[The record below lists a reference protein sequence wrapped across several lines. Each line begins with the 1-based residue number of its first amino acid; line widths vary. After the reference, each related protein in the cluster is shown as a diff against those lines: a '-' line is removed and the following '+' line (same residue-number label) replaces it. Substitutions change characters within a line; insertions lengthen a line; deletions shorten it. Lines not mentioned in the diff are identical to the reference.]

1 MQNNNG
7 FTLIELM
14 IVVAIIGIL
23 AAIAIPAYQDYIIR
37 AKVTEGLNL
46 ALPYKTIVVEN
57 ASNGASDLTLGIP
70 SFFTATANVA
80 SITPNVNTGTI
91 VIVYNANVHGITLT
105 LTPYDGA
112 EGGTPISAGTVA
124 QNQITWVCSV
134 NNLVNNARYVPTNC
148 RN

>member
-1 MQNNNG
+1 MEC
-7 FTLIELM
+7 IELI

-23 AAIAIPAYQDYIIR
+23 AIIAIPAYQDYMIR

-46 ALPYKTIVVEN
+46 AFPYKTIVVEN
-57 ASNGASDLTLGIP
+57 ASNGASNLTLGIP
-70 SFFTATANVA
+70 SFFTATTNVT
-80 SITPNVNTGTI
+80 SITPNINNGEI
-91 VIVYNANVHGITLT
+91 VITYTAKVKNIKLK

-112 EGGTPISAGTVA
+112 ENSIPISAGTVA

-134 NNLVNNARYVPTNC
+134 DDLTNNARYVPANC

>member
-1 MQNNNG
+1 G

-23 AAIAIPAYQDYIIR
+23 AAIAIPAYQDYIVR
-37 AKVTEGLNL
+37 AKVIEGLNL
-46 ALPYKTIVVEN
+46 TTPYKTIIVEN
-57 ASNGASDLTLGIP
+57 ASNGASDLTRGIP
-70 SFFTATANVA
+70 IFFTTTANVA
-80 SITPNVNTGTI
+80 SITPNISSGAI
-91 VIVYNANVHGITLT
+91 VIAYTAKVKNIRLT

-112 EGGTPISAGTVA
+112 EGVTAISAGTVA

-134 NNLVNNARYVPTNC
+134 DNLTNNARYVPANC